1 MLVLTKT
8 LKVEVLFQHFLSR
21 QRRSTYRHSRAG
33 GNPAAL
39 DSRLRGNDGML
50 VPATRLTPGFVLER
64 RWRWERKVRK
74 RFPTEDQFLN
84 TSGSEAVDLVE
95 IVSRRR

>member
-1 MLVLTKT
+1 MENRFANDKSSGIGQCLHRLPHVIPAKAGI
-8 LKVEVLFQHFLSR
+8 K
-21 QRRSTYRHSRAG
+21 RHWVPACAVMT
-33 GNPAAL
+33 NAAAL

-74 RFPTEDQFLN
+74 RFPTQDQFL
-84 TSGSEAVDLVE
+84 TPQGQGA
-95 IVSRRR
+95 